1 MAKKTKTIAKEVDD
15 VAKLMQKLVRLK
27 AADENGYVRCCTCGV
42 IRFWNDRMQGAH
54 FIGRGKLA
62 TKIMIENCH
71 PACASCNQWA
81 HKTTLG
87 ILEYRRY
94 MVYWYE
100 ENGVD
105 EIVALSNTYG
115 EDAVD
120 ELEALSRTIKK
131 WTREEVADIK
141 TDFLKQIKFH
151 SERIGC

>member
-27 AADENGYVRCCTCGV
+27 AADDNGYVMCCTCGV
-42 IRFWNDRMQGAH
+42 IRLWNDRMQGAH
-54 FIGRGKLA
+54 FISRGKLA

-71 PACASCNQWA
+71 PACAYCNQWA

-94 MVYWYE
+94 MI
-100 ENGVD
+100 D
-105 EIVALSNTYG
+105 TYD

-131 WTREEVADIK
+131 WTRDEVAYIK
-141 TDFLKQIKFH
+141 ADFLKQIKFH
-151 SERIGC
+151 SERIGCL

>member
-1 MAKKTKTIAKEVDD
+1 MVKKTKTIAKEVDD

-27 AADENGYVRCCTCGV
+27 AADDNGYVKCCTCGV
-42 IRFWNDRMQGAH
+42 VRMFNDRMQGAH

-71 PACASCNQWA
+71 PACALCNQWA

-87 ILEYRRY
+87 VLEYRRY
-94 MVYWYE
+94 MV
-100 ENGVD
+100 GM
-105 EIVALSNTYG
+105 YG

-131 WTREEVADIK
+131 YTRQEVADIK

-151 SERIGC
+151 SERIGCL

>member
-27 AADENGYVRCCTCGV
+27 AADDNGYVRCCTCGV
-42 IRFWNDRMQGAH
+42 VRLWNDRMQGAH
-54 FIGRGKLA
+54 FISRGKLA

-94 MVYWYE
+94 MVGMY
-100 ENGVD
+100 D
-105 EIVALSNTYG
+105 

-120 ELEALSRTIKK
+120 ELEALSRSIKK
-131 WTREEVADIK
+131 YNRAEVADIK
-141 TDFLKQIKFH
+141 SDFQAQIKFH
-151 SERIGC
+151 QTRIGA

>member
-15 VAKLMQKLVRLK
+15 VAKLMQELVRLK
-27 AADENGYVRCCTCGV
+27 AADDNGYVECCTCGV
-42 IRFWNDRMQGAH
+42 VRLWNDRMHGAH
-54 FIGRGKLA
+54 FIGRKKLA

-94 MVYWYE
+94 MI
-100 ENGVD
+100 D
-105 EIVALSNTYG
+105 TYD

-120 ELEALSRTIKK
+120 ELEDLSRTIKK

-141 TDFLKQIKFH
+141 SDFQAQIKFH
-151 SERIGC
+151 KTRIGA

>member
-1 MAKKTKTIAKEVDD
+1 MVKKTKTIAKEVDD

-27 AADENGYVRCCTCGV
+27 AADDNGYVKCCTCGV
-42 IRFWNDRMQGAH
+42 IRLWNDRMQGAH

-62 TKIMIENCH
+62 TKIHCSTEGQVMIENCH

-94 MVYWYE
+94 MV
-100 ENGVD
+100 GM
-105 EIVALSNTYG
+105 YG

-151 SERIGC
+151 EKRIGCL

>member
-27 AADENGYVRCCTCGV
+27 AADENGYVKCCTCGV
-42 IRFWNDRMQGAH
+42 VRLWNDRMQGAH
-54 FIGRGKLA
+54 FISRGKLA
-62 TKIMIENCH
+62 TNIMIETCH

-87 ILEYRRY
+87 ILAYRRY
-94 MVYWYE
+94 MV
-100 ENGVD
+100 GM
-105 EIVALSNTYG
+105 YG

-131 WTREEVADIK
+131 YTRDEVADIK

-151 SERIGC
+151 SERIGCL